1 MKAQVE
7 ALRVH
12 DEGWW
17 GGSDGV
23 WENNIFF
30 WNLIYYL
37 VLLGIIPIIPIMF
50 DIPMIYGVS
59 IGNSNRLQDGFS
71 IHRKSESQF

>member
-1 MKAQVE
+1 M
-7 ALRVH
+7 RV
-12 DEGWW
+12 D
-17 GGSDGV
+17 GGVAMGFGK
-23 WENNIFF
+23 ITFF

>member
-1 MKAQVE
+1 M
-7 ALRVH
+7 RV
-12 DEGWW
+12 D
-17 GGSDGV
+17 GGVAMGFGK
-23 WENNIFF
+23 NNIFV
-30 WNLIYYL
+30 WNPIYYL